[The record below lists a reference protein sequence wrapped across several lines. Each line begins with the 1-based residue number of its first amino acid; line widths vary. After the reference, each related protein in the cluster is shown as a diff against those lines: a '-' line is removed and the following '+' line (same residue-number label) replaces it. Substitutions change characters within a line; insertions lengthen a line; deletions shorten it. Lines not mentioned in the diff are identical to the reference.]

1 MRSKIWRSMALTAV
15 LAVVLFAILSM
26 AALYSFF
33 TARTQSAL
41 DGEARLIATAL
52 EGGAQID
59 ALAAVYPEDRV
70 TLVGSDGS
78 VLYDSDAE
86 AGEMENHL
94 ERPEIQQ
101 AFATGS
107 GESTRQS
114 DTLGE
119 TTIYRALL
127 LEDGTVLRVS
137 GTQQNVLGM
146 VMQLI
151 PAFLALIVVT
161 IIISALTS
169 RQATKRI
176 VSPVNALDLD
186 HPLDNDV
193 YEELSPLLKRMH
205 EQRQRIDETVAA
217 LTAQRNEFATVT
229 ENMAEALLLLNARGE
244 VLFVNRAAEKLLGL
258 SRTECEGK
266 YLLALNR
273 NFQLSEA
280 MEKALHG
287 ENAEEEMEMNSRH
300 YRCVASP
307 VLDDGRV
314 TGAVM
319 LVPDITDRFLAE
331 KARRE
336 FTANVSHE
344 LKTPLTSILGY
355 AEIMQNGVA
364 GEDKLRQFAGLIHS
378 EATRLIRLVEDI
390 LKLSRLDESRLPDD
404 RRRVSLK
411 GLCEE
416 AAARLAP
423 EAARH
428 GVVIRVEGN
437 ECALEGSPSMLG
449 ELVYNLVDNAVKYN
463 REGGFVTVSLEE
475 AADGGRSLT
484 VADTGVG
491 IDPADQPHVFE
502 RFFRGDRSRSAEGG
516 TGLGL
521 SIVKHVALAHGAK
534 VSLESEVGKGTS
546 IRVDFPAQCKPAA
559 ASTRGGL
566 ERRQSL

>member
-161 IIISALTS
+161 IIISALAS

-176 VSPVNALDLD
+176 VAPVNALDLD

-229 ENMAEALLLLNARGE
+229 ENMAESLLLLNARGE

-546 IRVDFPAQCKPAA
+546 IRVDFPA
-559 ASTRGGL
+559 
-566 ERRQSL
+566 

>member
-161 IIISALTS
+161 IIISALAS

-176 VSPVNALDLD
+176 VAPVNALDLD

-229 ENMAEALLLLNARGE
+229 ENMAESLLLLNARGE

-280 MEKALHG
+280 MEKALRG
-287 ENAEEEMEMNSRH
+287 ENSEEEMEMNGRH

-307 VLDDGRV
+307 VLDGGRV

-364 GEDKLRQFAGLIHS
+364 SEDKLRQFAGLIHS

-428 GVVIRVEGN
+428 GVVIRVEGG

-534 VSLESEVGKGTS
+534 VSRESEVGKGTS
-546 IRVDFPAQCKPAA
+546 IRVDFPA
-559 ASTRGGL
+559 
-566 ERRQSL
+566 

>member
-546 IRVDFPAQCKPAA
+546 IRVDFPA
-559 ASTRGGL
+559 
-566 ERRQSL
+566 